1 MAIIYELEITNM
13 EAIPTEDNLSN
24 VVKIIYYTY
33 IGKETID
40 DKDYY
45 GDVSGAVEI
54 NAPNSNSFIPFG
66 NLTKN
71 QVKQWVEPKIDLSS
85 IKDYIIKTIEAQ
97 KNPPTVIKSN
107 PWSNEDF

>member
-1 MAIIYELEITNM
+1 MAITYELDITNM
-13 EAIPTEDNLSN
+13 EAVPTEDNLSN

-54 NAPNSNSFIPFG
+54 NTPNSDSFISFD

-71 QVKQWVEPKIDLSS
+71 LVKQWVESKIDLSS
-85 IKDYIIKTIEAQ
+85 IKEYIIKTIEVQ
-97 KNPPTVIKSN
+97 KNPPTVVKSN
-107 PWSNEDF
+107 PWSNEDI